1 LNGGGSTSNSSSY
14 ALTASYTSTIPNA
27 ITAIDTL
34 VSNYSASSYN
44 KNHFLQC
51 SSTLTVFLP
60 DTSYPTIMY
69 LGLVGNVTVNL
80 TAGSGM
86 TIYGNTIFVGDGASA
101 TLVQTNATTWEV
113 YGTSTTGS
121 VQTLYNNLV
130 AFGLWIRHH
139 PLTELIVMDSI
150 L

>member
-1 LNGGGSTSNSSSY
+1 MPSNYDNIEYIDSASIMVAFLSGSLFGTSSYALTASYALNGGGSTSNSSSY

-51 SSTLTVFLP
+51 SSTLTVFYQIL
-60 DTSYPTIMY
+60 
-69 LGLVGNVTVNL
+69 
-80 TAGSGM
+80 
-86 TIYGNTIFVGDGASA
+86 
-101 TLVQTNATTWEV
+101 
-113 YGTSTTGS
+113 
-121 VQTLYNNLV
+121 
-130 AFGLWIRHH
+130 
-139 PLTELIVMDSI
+139 LIQ